1 MLDSLRHVRLDI
13 RTGTHWLTAL
23 AKSLAAE
30 ARIGR
35 YGTSITV
42 PVCFLFVQNCYFPP
56 VFPDNSGPETTRPV
70 AVTRDGSCLF
80 NSVLAVDPVGQ
91 GQRR

>member
-13 RTGTHWLTAL
+13 RTGTRRLTAL
-23 AKSLAAE
+23 ARVAAGRSHQALRFKHNCTGMFLIALKLLFHPVVPKKS
-30 ARIGR
+30 G
-35 YGTSITV
+35 S
-42 PVCFLFVQNCYFPP
+42 
-56 VFPDNSGPETTRPV
+56 ETTRPV

>member
-13 RTGTHWLTAL
+13 RTGTRWLTAL
-23 AKSLAAE
+23 AVLIDCMGSAYCTGMFY
-30 ARIGR
+30 I
-35 YGTSITV
+35 
-42 PVCFLFVQNCYFPP
+42 LFKLLCLQGSRQNQA
-56 VFPDNSGPETTRPV
+56 PETTRPV
-70 AVTRDGSCLF
+70 AVTRDGSCVF